1 MEFKNFFG
9 VPHGSIKQNC
19 VICQSYDLSLFA
31 DSCANGF
38 FVKTANAGRAT
49 VIALKNNF
57 LAGDA
62 VLYLKNTACKN
73 IFLFG
78 SCGGCGDV
86 ESGDLMMIDK
96 AYNFESFSKMLSFDA
111 NPEFSASSQELTAE
125 FYKKNPYEDLI
136 KTNSAC
142 VSSLMLEASYI
153 GWFKENGVCAI
164 DMESSVVFSAAKKI
178 GAQAACFMYA
188 ADHIEKNPAGKILQD
203 AAKKKI
209 SSARKKL
216 AAMITD
222 FINAK

>member
-1 MEFKNFFG
+1 MEFKNFFAMT
-9 VPHGSIKQNC
+9 PQNVKRDC
-19 VICQSYDLSLFA
+19 IICQSYDLPLFA
-31 DSCANGF
+31 EDASNGF
-38 FVKTANAGRAT
+38 FVKTADAGKAT

-86 ESGDLMMIDK
+86 ESGDLMIINK
-96 AYNFESFSKMLSFDA
+96 AYNFESFSKMVSFDA
-111 NPEFSASSQELTAE
+111 NPDFCMSSQELTAA
-125 FYKKNPYEDLI
+125 FYEKNLYEDLI

-142 VSSLMLEASYI
+142 VSSLLLESKYI
-153 GWFKENGVCAI
+153 SWFKKNGICAL
-164 DMESSVVFSAAKKI
+164 DMESSIVFSAAKEI

-188 ADHIEKNPAGKILQD
+188 ADHIEKNPIGEMPEENS
-203 AAKKKI
+203 KKRI

-216 AAMITD
+216 ARLITD
-222 FINAK
+222 FINEK